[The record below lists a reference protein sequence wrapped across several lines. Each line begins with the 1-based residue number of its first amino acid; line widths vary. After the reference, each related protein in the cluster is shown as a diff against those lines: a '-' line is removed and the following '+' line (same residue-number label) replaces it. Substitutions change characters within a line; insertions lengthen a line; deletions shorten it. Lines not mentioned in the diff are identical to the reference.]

1 MTNPKYHWAIQI
13 DDTFRHR
20 NAWKGYAGG
29 RFVQACGRKYS
40 GASHAESAAEF
51 MARSGKDPDWF
62 CVTCATKARLALA
75 AESAP
80 NPDAVVWPKPR
91 PISEAPK
98 DGSMVLICV
107 PGCDPMWTIGVFDA
121 RQRWIDQC
129 LAGASVNPTHFLPL
143 PPSPEVK

>member
-1 MTNPKYHWAIQI
+1 MAKRHWLIEGVIACSTKETSDARVYGI
-13 DDTFRHR
+13 T
-20 NAWKGYAGG
+20 AE
-29 RFVQACGRKYS
+29 RFVARFN
-40 GASHAESAAEF
+40 AE
-51 MARSGKDPDWF
+51 PDRF
-62 CVTCATKARLALA
+62 CILCAKAARLTLA
-75 AESAP
+75 KESEP

-121 RQRWIDQC
+121 RQRWVDQC